1 MALIMPEERTFDRDP
16 TEGQFPSGTYP
27 MELSR
32 VSEVGPSA
40 KYPDSGPRLVF
51 EFTHPDGPYQGKKA
65 AQFVGKKL
73 WVNPKLNK
81 ESGLVKLA
89 RQLGCPDPMKGFDP
103 DAYVGKRFNVTCE
116 LTGSGEEARAWV
128 RFVTPAEQP
137 EKSDYK
143 GIDFAK
149 LAASMEARKAGG
161 PPPRRKPADKPAPAF
176 YWVETNPDADPI
188 QVKDLRAWFAEDDKR
203 DAHKVLVCPEGGQ
216 EFKPAVEFEPAL
228 LF

>member
-40 KYPDSGPRLVF
+40 KHPDSGPRLVF

-73 WVNPKLNK
+73 WVNPRLNK

-128 RFVTPAEQP
+128 RFVTPAQIGATP
-137 EKSDYK
+137 T
-143 GIDFAK
+143 ATPP
-149 LAASMEARKAGG
+149 AGG
-161 PPPRRKPADKPAPAF
+161 PPPRPGRAPGKPAPAF
-176 YWVETNPDADPI
+176 YWVETNPDADPV

-203 DAHKVLVCPEGGQ
+203 DAHKVLVCPDGGQ
-216 EFKPAVEFEPAL
+216 EYKPAVDFEPAL